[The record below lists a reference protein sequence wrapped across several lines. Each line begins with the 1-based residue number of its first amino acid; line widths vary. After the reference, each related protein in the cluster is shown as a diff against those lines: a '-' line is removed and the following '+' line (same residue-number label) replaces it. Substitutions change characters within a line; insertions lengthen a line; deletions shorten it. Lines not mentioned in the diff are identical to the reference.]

1 MKVSAIGEFA
11 LIERIRNILPK
22 PHDALFGIGDDCA
35 ALRPTPGRDLLL
47 TTDLLVDG
55 IDFTRQTTTP
65 FRLGRKAMGVN
76 LSDIAAMGGLPR
88 AALVTLAIP
97 AEEEIEF
104 VDELYRGLQEEGAR
118 FAVEVIGGDLS
129 ASTALM
135 ISVTLVGEVETGRAV
150 TRSGARPG
158 ERIWTTGRL
167 GAAAAGLTA
176 LRAGCRLRDDQVGIP
191 FEVSDS
197 LRETF
202 RQTIERHLCP
212 IPRIME
218 GRALAQAGA
227 ASAMI
232 DLSDGLASD
241 LAHLCRESGVS
252 ATIRE
257 DQVPIDHAASAV
269 AQRFGHEPLA
279 LALQGG
285 EDFELLFTSSWDPA
299 DIAAILPDTI
309 TITAIGKIEEAGSGC
324 RLERLD
330 GSAVAL
336 TGGYDHFR
344 GTERPAISTQP
355 SATNVIRRATSY

>member
-1 MKVSAIGEFA
+1 MRISAIGEFA
-11 LIERIRNILPK
+11 LIERIRRMLPR
-22 PHDALFGIGDDCA
+22 PHDALLGIGDDCA
-35 ALRPTPGRDLLL
+35 VLRPTVGRDLLL

-55 IDFTRQTTTP
+55 VDFTRQTITP

-97 AEEEIEF
+97 PDEEIEF
-104 VDELYRGLQEEGAR
+104 VDELYRGLREEGAR

-129 ASTALM
+129 ASSTLM
-135 ISVTLVGEVETGRAV
+135 ISVTLVGEVEAGRAI

-158 ERIWTTGRL
+158 EQIWVTGRL
-167 GAAAAGLTA
+167 GAAAAGLIA
-176 LRAGCRLRDDQVGIP
+176 LKAGFRLLDDQVETP
-191 FEVSDS
+191 FEASDS
-197 LRETF
+197 LREAI
-202 RQTIERHLCP
+202 RQAIERHLCP
-212 IPRIME
+212 IPRIRE
-218 GRALAQAGA
+218 GRALAQAGV

-252 ATIRE
+252 AKIRE
-257 DQVPIDHAASAV
+257 DQLPVDQAASAI
-269 AQRFGHEPLA
+269 AQHFGQDPLA

-299 DIAAILPDTI
+299 DIAAMFPDAVTV
-309 TITAIGKIEEAGSGC
+309 TAIGKVGEAGQEC
-324 RLERLD
+324 QIERQD
-330 GSAVAL
+330 GRAVAL

-344 GTERPAISTQP
+344 RK
-355 SATNVIRRATSY
+355 

>member
-1 MKVSAIGEFA
+1 MKVSAIGECA
-11 LIERIRNILPK
+11 LIERIRRMLPR
-22 PHDALFGIGDDCA
+22 PREALLGIGDDCA
-35 ALRPTPGRDLLL
+35 VVRPTAGKDLLL

-55 IDFTRQTTTP
+55 VDFTRHTTTP

-97 AEEEIEF
+97 PDEEIEL
-104 VDELYRGLQEEGAR
+104 VDELYRGLQEEGAQ

-129 ASTALM
+129 ASSTLM
-135 ISVTLVGEVETGRAV
+135 IGVTLVGEVETEKAV

-158 ERIWTTGRL
+158 EQIWVTGRL
-167 GAAAAGLTA
+167 GASAAGLTA
-176 LRAGCRLRDDQVGIP
+176 LRAGCRLRDDRIETP
-191 FEVSDS
+191 FEISGS
-197 LRETF
+197 LQEAIE
-202 RQTIERHLCP
+202 QAIERHLCP
-212 IPRIME
+212 IPRIPE
-218 GRALAQAGA
+218 GRALAKSGA

-257 DQVPIDHAASAV
+257 DRIPIDEAASAI
-269 AQRFGHEPLA
+269 AQRFGQEPLT

-299 DIAAILPDTI
+299 EIVVMFPEAVTA
-309 TITAIGKIEEAGSGC
+309 TAIGKVEEAGQGC
-324 RLERLD
+324 RLERRD
-330 GSAVAL
+330 GSVVAL

-344 GTERPAISTQP
+344 KR
-355 SATNVIRRATSY
+355 